1 MGAGSVKMIGFAVD
15 GIHGSAD
22 YLAPGAIEINRYQ
35 QEIYDKVRRRFY
47 FGQRIQQVLATGY
60 PSRYFEQQ
68 TIPVAAF
75 TKPRILAATA
85 SQPKRVERFL
95 ILKAI
100 MSQINYGIFDS
111 EIVSQQGQFEGLQA
125 KDLEDAVTGVLKLHD
140 TNLWNGNDTD
150 LLVATTD
157 QYYGVSGQIV
167 AAPTVGSYAST
178 KTIASNASLV
188 DGIKTRVAEM
198 VSRQDYE
205 VRPTSLYMNPLTAD
219 LFDQEAK
226 TLQLYY
232 NEVEILPGVIVKA
245 IPTQAGNIPIIADAG
260 ITLLTGSGG
269 STTQHAMFLL
279 TEEDIEYHYLTSPV
293 PRVFQLGLLGNLAA
307 QFVIVKFGGVV
318 VKGASYSHRILFT
331 ER

>member
-125 KDLEDAVTGVLKLHD
+125 KDLEDGGAGVRAQAMLPDGAMVDDFKIVRTDGAVHVL
-140 TNLWNGNDTD
+140 NAPSPA
-150 LLVATTD
+150 AT
-157 QYYGVSGQIV
+157 
-167 AAPTVGSYAST
+167 
-178 KTIASNASLV
+178 ASLCI
-188 DGIKTRVAEM
+188 GEQIAEM
-198 VSRQDYE
+198 ALS
-205 VRPTSLYMNPLTAD
+205 
-219 LFDQEAK
+219 
-226 TLQLYY
+226 
-232 NEVEILPGVIVKA
+232 
-245 IPTQAGNIPIIADAG
+245 
-260 ITLLTGSGG
+260 
-269 STTQHAMFLL
+269 
-279 TEEDIEYHYLTSPV
+279 
-293 PRVFQLGLLGNLAA
+293 
-307 QFVIVKFGGVV
+307 
-318 VKGASYSHRILFT
+318 
-331 ER
+331 